1 MKKIILMLLIA
12 LFLSSNSKAGC
23 NLDTMFIYTFA
34 PNSTVKTLIGRSIY
48 KLDANG
54 NTTEDFRQS
63 WDATSAIWVN
73 TVFYVYTFN
82 TASLQ
87 TSYLYQNWVAGAWQA
102 YLRGT
107 NTYDVN
113 NNLTKYIR
121 ERRNTTTGL
130 WANESIEEYSYN
142 SSGKEVESIYGSWN
156 ATTSLWDYTDDNLT
170 TYTPTG
176 QIAEIIVLSNNGTA
190 WENGSRETYSYDA
203 IDNLLSKTYQTWDIG
218 TGAWVNSTQYNYSYN
233 ASNLLT
239 QTIFKQW
246 DIPSSSWK
254 NKSRIDKVYL
264 PNTSLSSETWYI
276 WNTTGSVWDYSMRY
290 LYTYTTAGYK
300 DLETTQSYNLTS
312 LTWVNIV
319 LTDHNYDANNK
330 EIETL
335 ESNWNTTTSTW
346 QIITRKTYEY
356 IGGNLVAEDNYSNW
370 NTAMSYFNNHIRFEH
385 HCRSTHVG
393 IYDISGAEQ
402 FSLYPN
408 PVSTQNLI
416 INTLENTTFIISD
429 IAGKTMQSGEVTIGE
444 NAIQLQDFST
454 GVYVVKVGN
463 NTKRLIKN

>member
-1 MKKIILMLLIA
+1 MKKVTLLLLIA
-12 LFLSSNSKAGC
+12 LFSSSNSKAGC
-23 NLDTMFIYTFA
+23 NVDTMFSYTFA

-63 WDATSAIWVN
+63 WNATSAVWVN

-113 NNLTKYIR
+113 NNLTKYIL

-130 WANESIEEYSYN
+130 WENESIEEYSYN

-156 ATTSLWDYTDDNLT
+156 ATTSSWDYTDDYVTN
-170 TYTPTG
+170 YTPTG
-176 QIAEIIVLSNNGTA
+176 QIAEKKVLGNNGTA
-190 WENGSRETYSYDA
+190 WENGSRDLYSYD
-203 IDNLLSKTYQTWDIG
+203 INDNLLTKTYQTWDVG
-218 TGAWVNSTQYNYSYN
+218 TSVWVNSTQFNYGYN
-233 ASNLLT
+233 ASNLRI
-239 QTIFKQW
+239 QSIYKQW
-246 DIPSSSWK
+246 DIAGASWK
-254 NKSRIDKVYL
+254 NMNRTEWVYL
-264 PNTSLSSETWYI
+264 SNTSISSETTSQ
-276 WNTTGSVWDYSMRY
+276 WNTTSSVWDYSGKN
-290 LYTYTTAGYK
+290 LYTYTAAGYK
-300 DLETTQSYNLTS
+300 DLETYQSYNLTS
-312 LTWVNIV
+312 LTWVNSSMK
-319 LTDHNYDANNK
+319 DHNYDANNN

-356 IGGNLVAEDNYSNW
+356 IGGNLVAEDHYSNW

-393 IYDISGAEQ
+393 IYDISVAEQ

-408 PVSTQNLI
+408 PVSSRNLI
-416 INTLENTTFIISD
+416 INSLENTTFIISD
-429 IAGKTMQSGEVTIGE
+429 ITGKTMQSGELTIGE
-444 NAIQLQDFST
+444 NAIQLQDLSA
-454 GVYVVKVGN
+454 GIYLVKIGN
-463 NTKRLIKN
+463 STKRFIKN